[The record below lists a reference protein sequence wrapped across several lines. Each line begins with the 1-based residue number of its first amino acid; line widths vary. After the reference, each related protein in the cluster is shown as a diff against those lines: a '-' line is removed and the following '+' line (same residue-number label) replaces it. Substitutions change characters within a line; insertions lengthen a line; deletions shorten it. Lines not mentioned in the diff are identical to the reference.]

1 MSKFFLRNRIL
12 NTNKREPKTT
22 MAQALEQADI
32 KRRQE
37 GFEGTESINQLNK
50 PEDDIERMQLQTRV
64 STQPNLEA
72 IGRAVDESYG
82 AEDSAQDV
90 IVTPDFIR
98 TPGQGV
104 NQLQESRK
112 FVRDAEEQNINTKE
126 AVISELAARGVQ
138 VPDGE
143 GNLRISNDIND
154 ARRLYEQDEELQK
167 QLLPTYLKNNADFNF
182 KSQEDMIQQLSLDVN
197 NKDAV
202 NVLYQSNNLLN
213 KQLKEDMAVTLKNER
228 NDDTLSRLINLLS
241 VTSTDRNGTE
251 LPPIIDPTTRV
262 PSNRLGGALALA
274 FIESIQQQMFT
285 EESSLTTNYNQ
296 KQNPGPRVNTA
307 QVTDDPEEADKNLRR
322 ISGQLYNPDYRQGN
336 LARSV
341 LDKLMPA
348 ENRTGEVVLGPST
361 GTTADPALVDL
372 LDHILWNTV
381 LNSRYIEVI
390 KGVTDQNT
398 GQPVDTF
405 YRLSDRAVQLYRKG
419 RDILASVQPD
429 KRIFPSLVPLTE
441 GMPIASEDLANPK
454 MKSTSVKSKKNQN
467 TLIKKVT
474 KDIMGRMPYTIND
487 DMARLGTWIVRS
499 QLLTD
504 PTDKFV
510 TQLRM
515 QANDG
520 FYSMSEWAETL
531 GLGKDK
537 WLDAKQNAIINQS
550 ADEEDANLQAD
561 RVMRQKAKQILQ
573 ELKDIEAFKG
583 KKFYMKIFDSA
594 SVGRFF
600 IRNNVLNPIDSKFVR
615 NILVDA
621 NPLLINTN
629 PESEKERKLLL
640 SWKELVSRNLLL
652 PDETRQGIRVRKIDT
667 KLTPEE
673 AVTGIMKDDGTGPLP
688 ADRMKPGDLRRRA
701 NDIFAQ
707 GLTSGNAIYN
717 KWVTAG
723 KAIRDIM
730 ERIPAANAPAFR
742 ARNEDGSLAQ
752 DPIGQDGLQ
761 DLTDVMNQFMDRGG
775 SVTEFRKPDSWGTV
789 FQSLIDIANFHDAA
803 KQGSNNKRFKSLA
816 NGQKDGVQS
825 GIAIQAWQF
834 GQEDILKLVGVI
846 TSNSDN
852 ALPEGDVRDL
862 FMKNMLGMYKS
873 LWAGNQEKSRLWGEV
888 FAGLVTDD
896 DYSGIKKA
904 LSRGPLME
912 TAYGRGAFF
921 NQQIV
926 KKFLSKEKH
935 SEILEI
941 AKKNS
946 GLAAYPDAELLE
958 DLNLLIGK
966 TLINTLDFTHQRVMS
981 DLGKLW
987 AITGATPSLQGPDGS
1002 TYFIGDMELVDA
1014 DERPARIQLYSK
1026 GARGIAS
1033 EVSDVDL
1040 QRKTFAA
1047 TGSKRKAQK
1056 QIYDPEQNKFS
1067 EGTEPTA
1074 GQGVANSIPVV
1085 TIINIDGSILSLST
1099 NSVNKGLKIPLFA
1112 MFIHDSFI
1120 TNARGFAE
1128 YSEEF
1133 NKKFQSVNARYPV
1146 FQSLINAFSRDLK
1159 DWENNLVDDNKY
1171 KFGPN
1176 IPGLNVMYDILKSA
1190 ALITEKD
1197 KPYREK
1203 DVNNKLESSDRGSAN
1218 KMLNSARK
1226 IIGFKIDFLNDE
1238 VSSLT
1243 GKQIKNLYQMIA
1255 RDRYRIYT
1263 RIKQQQ
1269 EIVSNGAIRKQLTK
1283 ILNYI

>member
-1 MSKFFLRNRIL
+1 MSKFFINNRIR

-22 MAQALEQADI
+22 MAKALEQADI
-32 KRRQE
+32 KRRQG
-37 GFEGTESINQLNK
+37 GFGETESINQLNK
-50 PEDDIERMQLQTRV
+50 PEDDLERMQLQTRV
-64 STQPNLEA
+64 PTQPSLEA
-72 IGRAVDESYG
+72 VGQAAEESYG
-82 AEDSAQDV
+82 AEDSAQDIV
-90 IVTPDFIR
+90 VTPDFIR

-104 NQLQESRK
+104 NELQESRQ
-112 FVRDAEEQNINTKE
+112 FVKAAEQENINTKE
-126 AVISELAARGVQ
+126 AVISELARRGVQ
-138 VPDGE
+138 VPDGQ

-167 QLLPTYLKNNADFNF
+167 QLLPTYLKNNSDFNF
-182 KSQEDMIQQLSLDVN
+182 KDKSDMVQQLSLDVN
-197 NKDAV
+197 NRDAV
-202 NVLYQSNNLLN
+202 DVLYQSNELLN
-213 KQLKEDMAVTLKNER
+213 SRLKEDMAVTLKNER

-251 LPPIIDPTTRV
+251 LPPIIDPTTKV

-296 KQNPGPRVNTA
+296 QQNPGPRVNTA
-307 QVTDDPEEADKNLRR
+307 QVTDDPEEADKNLKR

-348 ENRTGEVVLGPST
+348 ENRTGDVVLGPST
-361 GTTADPALVDL
+361 GTTSDPALVDL
-372 LDHILWNTV
+372 LDHILWNTI
-381 LNSRYIEVI
+381 LNAKYIEVVD
-390 KGVTDQNT
+390 GVRDQNT
-398 GQPVDTF
+398 NQPVDRF
-405 YRLSDRAVQLYRKG
+405 YKLSDRAVQLYRKG

-429 KRIFPSLVPLTE
+429 KRIFPSAIPLID
-441 GMPIASEDLANPK
+441 GMPLASEDLANPK
-454 MKSTSVKSKKNQN
+454 MKSTSVKSKKAQN
-467 TLIKKVT
+467 TLIKRVT
-474 KDIMGRMPYTIND
+474 KNIMGRMPYTIND
-487 DMARLGTWIVRS
+487 DMAKLGTWMVRS
-499 QLLTD
+499 QLITD

-510 TQLRM
+510 TQLRQ

-520 FYSMSEWAETL
+520 FYSTSEFAETL

-550 ADEEDANLQAD
+550 ADDKEANLQAD
-561 RVMRQKAKQILQ
+561 RVMRQKAKQTLQ
-573 ELKDIEAFKG
+573 ELKDVESYKG

-621 NPLLINTN
+621 NPLFINTK
-629 PESEKERKLLL
+629 PEGEKESKLLL

-652 PDETRQGIRVRKIDT
+652 PTETRQGIRVRKIDNR
-667 KLTPEE
+667 LTPEE
-673 AVTGIMKDDGTGPLP
+673 AITGIMRDDGTGELA

-701 NDIFAQ
+701 NDIFAK
-707 GLTSGNAIYN
+707 GLTTGDAIYN

-730 ERIPAANAPAFR
+730 ERIPASTAPAFK

-761 DLTDVMNQFMDRGG
+761 AITDVMNQFMDKGG
-775 SVTEFRKPDSWGTV
+775 SITEFRKPDSWGTV

-803 KQGSNNKRFKSLA
+803 KEGSNNKKFKSLA

-834 GQEDILKLVGVI
+834 GQEEILKLVGVI

-862 FMKNMLGMYKS
+862 FMKNMQGMYKS
-873 LWAGNQEKSRLWGEV
+873 LWAGNKEKSKLWGEV
-888 FAGLVTDD
+888 FAGLITDE

-935 SEILEI
+935 AEILEK

-966 TLINTLDFTHQRVMS
+966 TLINTLNFTHQRVMS

-987 AITGATPSLQGPDGS
+987 SITGATPSLQGPDGS

-1014 DERPARIQLYSK
+1014 GRPARIQLYSK
-1026 GARGIAS
+1026 GARGIPS
-1033 EVSDVDL
+1033 EISDVDL
-1040 QRKTFAA
+1040 QRKTFES

-1056 QIYDPEQNKFS
+1056 KVYDPEQNKFS

-1074 GQGVANSIPVV
+1074 GQGVANAIPVV
-1085 TIINIDGSILSLST
+1085 TIINVDGSILSIAT
-1099 NSVNKGLKIPLFA
+1099 NSVNKGLSIPLFA
-1112 MFIHDSFI
+1112 MFVHDSFI
-1120 TNARGFAE
+1120 TNARGFLE

-1146 FQSLINAFSRDLK
+1146 FQSLINSFSKDLK
-1159 DWENNLVDDNKY
+1159 AWENNLVDSNKY

-1176 IPGLNVMYDILKSA
+1176 TPGLNVMYDIIKSA
-1190 ALITEKD
+1190 ALIVEKD
-1197 KPYREK
+1197 RPLRENP
-1203 DVNNKLESSDRGSAN
+1203 VNNQLESSDRGSAN
-1218 KMLNSARK
+1218 KMLEAARK
-1226 IIGFKIDFLNDE
+1226 IIGTEVDYLNDE
-1238 VSSLT
+1238 VKDLT

-1255 RDRYRIYT
+1255 KDRYRIYT
-1263 RIKQQQ
+1263 RIRQQQ